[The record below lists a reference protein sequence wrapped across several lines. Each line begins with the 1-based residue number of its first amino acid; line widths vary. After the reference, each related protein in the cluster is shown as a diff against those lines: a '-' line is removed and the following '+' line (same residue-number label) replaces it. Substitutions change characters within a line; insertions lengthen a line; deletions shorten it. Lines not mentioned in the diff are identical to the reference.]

1 MVSGERILLVRT
13 WLVVAAEAREFS
25 GILKRLGPGT
35 KINRKDAKFAREVY
49 RDGDRWWLVANGP
62 GPRCVAEVFR
72 QKMDVSGIINTGFCG
87 ALDPSLRVGD
97 IVVWGDA
104 PCAAGFASGE
114 ISSSD
119 RVIAT
124 VAEKRELR
132 EKTGA
137 IAAEMEAGAV
147 KKVAEEWGVP
157 FYCIRAVS
165 DTANEDMPL
174 DFNLYRDDAGRF
186 SLPKI
191 AMAAISRPWTR
202 IPALRRLEANCNVAS
217 ESLGAFFAD
226 CRF

>member
-1 MVSGERILLVRT
+1 MI
-13 WLVVAAEAREFS
+13 AAESREFS
-25 GILKRLGPGT
+25 GILKRFGPAA
-35 KINRKDAKFAREVY
+35 KIGGNGARFAREVFK
-49 RDGDRWWLVANGP
+49 DGDRWWLVANGP
-62 GPRCVAEVFR
+62 GPRSVEEVLR
-72 QKMDVSGIINTGFCG
+72 QKMDVNGIVNTGFCG
-87 ALDPSLRVGD
+87 ALDPSLGVGD

-104 PCAAGFASGE
+104 PCSSRFARGE

-119 RVIAT
+119 RVVVTAE
-124 VAEKRELR
+124 EKRKLR

-137 IAAEMEAGAV
+137 IAAEMEARAV
-147 KKVAEEWGVP
+147 KKIAGEWGVP

-174 DFNLYRDDAGRF
+174 DFNLYRDAAGRF
-186 SLPKI
+186 SLAKI
-191 AMAAISRPWTR
+191 ALAAMRHPFTR

>member
-1 MVSGERILLVRT
+1 
-13 WLVVAAEAREFS
+13 LVVAAEAREFS
-25 GILKRLGPGT
+25 GILKRSGKAVKLQGWG
-35 KINRKDAKFAREVY
+35 AKFAREVT

-62 GPRCVAEVFR
+62 GPRCVEEVLR
-72 QKMDVSGIINTGFCG
+72 QKMDVNGIINTGFCG

-104 PCAAGFASGE
+104 PCGSRFLSGE

-119 RVIAT
+119 HVVVTA
-124 VAEKRELR
+124 VEKRQLR

-147 KKVAEEWGVP
+147 KKIAENWGVP
-157 FYCIRAVS
+157 FYCVRAVS
-165 DTANEDMPL
+165 DVANEDMPL
-174 DFNLYRDDAGRF
+174 DFNLYRDQAGRF
-186 SLPKI
+186 SLPRI
-191 AMAAISRPWTR
+191 ALAAMNRPWTR